1 MKLGIYGYGN
11 IGKGVELA
19 CQQNSDIELFGIF
32 TRRDKNTVKSILGTK
47 VYNASEAIN
56 FKNEIDVMVVCG
68 GSATELPTMTPE
80 LAKDFNVI
88 DTFDT
93 HANIYEHFHNVD
105 KIAKENNHIA
115 LISCGWD
122 PGMFSLNRLYANVL
136 LPNGTDYTFWG
147 RGISQGHSDAIR
159 RIKGVIDA
167 KQYTVPVESNVNRI
181 LAGETLKLTTREKHI
196 RECYVVIENDSD
208 KDRIEN
214 EIKTMPNY
222 FDEYDTYVHFITLDE
237 LKKNHSEMPHAG
249 FVIRTGTTGKD
260 NEHRHTISYN
270 LKLDSNP
277 EFTAAVVVAF
287 SRALYKEKKQGTIG
301 CLTVLDIRPRDLY
314 NGNYDELLRHFV

>member
-11 IGKGVELA
+11 IGKGIELA

-47 VYNASEAIN
+47 VYNAAEAIN

-93 HANIYEHFHNVD
+93 HANIYEHFNNVD
-105 KIAKENNHIA
+105 KIARENNHIA

-196 RECYVVIENDSD
+196 RECYVVIENDSE

-260 NEHRHTISYN
+260 NEHKHTISYN